1 MASKAAKIISAIV
14 LAISAAA
21 GSASAQESVKVG
33 LILPMTGPFTSTG
46 KQINAAVRLYMQQ
59 NGTTVAG
66 KKIEVILKDDG
77 GNPDATKRL
86 AQELVVN
93 EKVSFLAGF
102 GLTPLALATAP
113 IATEAKVPQI
123 VMVAGASVI
132 TERSPFIVRTS
143 FTVAQ
148 SAAIVAEWSAKNGIK
163 KVATL
168 VSDYAPGH
176 ESENYF
182 IEHYKKAGGE
192 IIASLRVPLQ
202 NPDFAPFLQRASDAK
217 PDAIFVFLPSGPG
230 AVFMKQFIE
239 RGLDKA
245 GMKMIGDGALTDDDI
260 LPSYGDAAIGVITA
274 HLYATAHSSAKN
286 KAYVDGFQKANPGM
300 RPNFISVGGYDGMH
314 AIYEA
319 LKKTGGKTDGVA
331 LVEAMKGLEWESPRG
346 PISIDPQTRDIIQN
360 IYIRKVER
368 VNGELQNVEFATFD
382 AVKDPGKPATK

>member
-148 SAAIVAEWSAKNGIK
+148 SAALVAEWSAKNGIK
-163 KVATL
+163 
-168 VSDYAPGH
+168 
-176 ESENYF
+176 
-182 IEHYKKAGGE
+182 
-192 IIASLRVPLQ
+192 
-202 NPDFAPFLQRASDAK
+202 
-217 PDAIFVFLPSGPG
+217 
-230 AVFMKQFIE
+230 
-239 RGLDKA
+239 
-245 GMKMIGDGALTDDDI
+245 
-260 LPSYGDAAIGVITA
+260 
-274 HLYATAHSSAKN
+274 
-286 KAYVDGFQKANPGM
+286 
-300 RPNFISVGGYDGMH
+300 
-314 AIYEA
+314 
-319 LKKTGGKTDGVA
+319 
-331 LVEAMKGLEWESPRG
+331 
-346 PISIDPQTRDIIQN
+346 
-360 IYIRKVER
+360 
-368 VNGELQNVEFATFD
+368 
-382 AVKDPGKPATK
+382 